1 MGEGTSQMIKFVIKI
16 RRFRFLSPQVTLL
29 LRLRSV
35 GTASNSKES
44 NSVAVVEGLAP
55 FACVP
60 VFYPISGLHDTSQ
73 SSSTTS
79 GGPKMSFTKNQGYY
93 YSCTVRKPQIMLER
107 LSKEIA
113 EVADGPV
120 NLLETMGFEI
130 QFRKTLTRKCPIPTS
145 ISHVDDI
152 SEENS

>member
-1 MGEGTSQMIKFVIKI
+1 MGEDTSQMIHFVIKI
-16 RRFRFLSPQVTLL
+16 RRLRFLSPQATLF

-35 GTASNSKES
+35 GAASNSKES
-44 NSVAVVEGLAP
+44 SSVAVVEGLAP

-60 VFYPISGLHDTSQ
+60 VFFPISGLHDTSQ

-79 GGPKMSFTKNQGYY
+79 GGPKISSSKHHGCY

-130 QFRKTLTRKCPIPTS
+130 QFRKTLTRKCFIPIE
-145 ISHVDDI
+145 ISHVDGI
-152 SEENS
+152 R